1 MDAAKKFWTIPELG
15 EKLVSF
21 LDPLSTLRLF
31 QSNKMDEETMQ
42 KSLTS
47 KTWSKLIR
55 QSSVNELSRFDSNFE
70 KQKEDVKVLVK
81 ILHFVELEELRTFLM
96 LLLDLI
102 CETNP
107 GRHLQ
112 MICPCR
118 PDPHSI
124 SPEGFLLLEEVE
136 GAFGSTEQSLQSI
149 RSFGNSWHESELL
162 LAISSRMSRQK
173 KETVTS
179 IWTCLVQVNDNSS
192 VEAFINLLQGQRVSV
207 RRLNLRNAEFGEEG
221 WQALAGALR
230 GKPKDKLALDQVVI
244 SRQQDLT
251 DVRRESIKDIWEA
264 TRYGFEVFN
273 GDGSYSQRVD
283 KTRYDWEQAWTRLRQ
298 IGDMTEDEF
307 AASCKLEW
315 GEVSDEDTES
325 GGEEEEEEGEEDH
338 DGEEEGDEEEG

>member
-1 MDAAKKFWTIPELG
+1 MDAATKFWTIPELG
-15 EKLVSF
+15 ERLVSF

-31 QSNKMDEETMQ
+31 QSNKMDEETLQ

-47 KTWSKLIR
+47 NTWSKLIR
-55 QSSVNELSRFDSNFE
+55 RSSVKELSRFDSNFE
-70 KQKEDVKVLVK
+70 GQKEKVKVLVK
-81 ILHFVELEELRTFLM
+81 ILHFVELEELGKLLM
-96 LLLDLI
+96 PLLDLI

-112 MICPCR
+112 MVCPCR
-118 PDPHSI
+118 PDPHFI
-124 SPEGFLLLEEVE
+124 SHEGFLLLEEVE
-136 GAFGSTEQSLQSI
+136 GAFGTTEQSLQSI
-149 RSFGNSWHESELL
+149 RSFGCSRHESDLL
-162 LAISSRMSRQK
+162 LAISSGMSRQK
-173 KETVTS
+173 KETVTF
-179 IWTCLVQVNDNSS
+179 IWTCLVQVNDNNG
-192 VEAFINLLQGQRVSV
+192 VEAFINLLEAQTVSV

-230 GKPKDKLALDQVVI
+230 DKSKDKLALDQVVI
-244 SRQQDLT
+244 SRQHNKT
-251 DVRRESIKDIWEA
+251 DVRRDSIKDIWDA

-273 GDGSYSQRVD
+273 TDGSYSQRVER
-283 KTRYDWEQAWTRLRQ
+283 TRYDWEQAWTRLRQ

-338 DGEEEGDEEEG
+338 DGEEEGDEEDG